1 MPTQAFSITAWL
13 LMATALLCNVFIQHF
28 MLHPNL
34 RHWVQQCSASG
45 QYIIYDKFRQ
55 MSLLSVGSEAT
66 GEGEYT
72 HRMHERGSSKTQF
85 WSMYQELI
93 CPTLTLGVTLVL
105 PVANPSWFLW
115 SSQSTFHPTLTS
127 CSKEKS
133 LWYMMWTLWRE
144 MLQYLFHMC
153 GRVVAWN

>member
-1 MPTQAFSITAWL
+1 MAFDGNGTSLQRIHTTLHAAPKPKALSAAVFCLWSIY
-13 LMATALLCNVFIQHF
+13 H
-28 MLHPNL
+28 
-34 RHWVQQCSASG
+34 
-45 QYIIYDKFRQ
+45 FRQ

-105 PVANPSWFLW
+105 PVANPS
-115 SSQSTFHPTLTS
+115 
-127 CSKEKS
+127 
-133 LWYMMWTLWRE
+133 
-144 MLQYLFHMC
+144 
-153 GRVVAWN
+153 